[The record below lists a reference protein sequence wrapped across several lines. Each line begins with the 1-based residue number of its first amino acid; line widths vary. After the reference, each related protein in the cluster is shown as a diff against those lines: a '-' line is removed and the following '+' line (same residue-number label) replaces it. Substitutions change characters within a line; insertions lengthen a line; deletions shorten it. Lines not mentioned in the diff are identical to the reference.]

1 MGPQTIKK
9 AQGENVTLGCTY
21 VQSPSDTGQ
30 LDVEWSNVSPDM
42 TQKDRLILSYSGGT
56 VYKLGDPG
64 LMSRLK
70 CVGDPGQGDA
80 SIFIS
85 PLQASD
91 TATYECKV
99 KKPPGIDS
107 RKVTLVVLVRPSVPK
122 CWVDNGEEI
131 GSTIIL
137 RCKSSEGTSPLK
149 YNWIRESGGS
159 LPPTATQN
167 PQTGELLIQN
177 HSQSYTGSYLC
188 EVTNEVGKEQCKY
201 SLRAYSSANKA
212 GVIAGAVIGA
222 LLLLLLLLLLIWLL
236 ICCCQK
242 RRKEKDTANEIR
254 EDAAAPESRYS
265 SFRSMMGYHPHQ
277 GLAYSSVRN
286 AQPYRAESNRSS
298 SYTNHSKGPPQG
310 SSSANNYKPPQRY
323 SSKHGYPV

>member
-1 MGPQTIKK
+1 MVVEELLICIELYNVGVIGLIKPHGLVMCEVLLLTVECVFHVCVCVCVCVCVISTGPQTIKK

-159 LPPTATQN
+159 LPPTATQSKL
-167 PQTGELLIQN
+167 TGELLIQN

-242 RRKEKDTANEIR
+242 HF
-254 EDAAAPESRYS
+254 S
-265 SFRSMMGYHPHQ
+265 SFHPIKYQ
-277 GLAYSSVRN
+277 LNLLER
-286 AQPYRAESNRSS
+286 Q
-298 SYTNHSKGPPQG
+298 
-310 SSSANNYKPPQRY
+310 
-323 SSKHGYPV
+323 